1 MQFHLSADE
10 IRPLVSEIVQA
21 TVNQMEADKAGL
33 GDQLAYSESDA
44 AQLLGLKTHQL
55 RDERLRE
62 RIASTRIVGGQ
73 IRYSREDL
81 LAYLRRNRSE
91 ASTGQ
96 LEALNGTKCRKS

>member
-1 MQFHLSADE
+1 MQFNLSAEE
-10 IRPLVSEIVQA
+10 IRPLIHEILQTAVEKL
-21 TVNQMEADKAGL
+21 EADKAGL

-44 AQLLGLKTHQL
+44 ARLPGLNTQQL
-55 RDERLRE
+55 RDERIRG

-96 LEALNGTKCRKS
+96 LEALNGTKCGKS